1 MKLRQAKKIM
11 TNVRSYSGMGWVYG
25 FGRIDIACSRMC
37 RYYSKADAKFKRLY
51 ELSNQDPAAFLR
63 ATRFISRKVRGNNS
77 RKVWVLFEGNLRET
91 SVEVSKLK
99 VID

>member
-11 TNVRSYSGMGWVYG
+11 KNIRLYPGMGWVYG

-37 RYYSKADAKFKRLY
+37 RYYSNVDIKFKKLY

-63 ATRFISRKVRGNNS
+63 ATRFISRKR
-77 RKVWVLFEGNLRET
+77 
-91 SVEVSKLK
+91 
-99 VID
+99 

>member
-11 TNVRSYSGMGWVYG
+11 KNFRSYPGMGWIYG

-37 RYYSKADAKFKRLY
+37 RYYSKADAKFKKLY

-63 ATRFISRKVRGNNS
+63 TTEIVQFTKDVN
-77 RKVWVLFEGNLRET
+77 
-91 SVEVSKLK
+91 
-99 VID
+99 